1 MTSSLVFM
9 HDALSDHFVDHRQ
22 CLNQCAA
29 GAIGVLGFYC
39 TKNSLNV
46 SSHRGARLALWAR
59 RFSAWRAR
67 FFACGL
73 LAKEVS

>member
-1 MTSSLVFM
+1 MTSSLIFM

-22 CLNQCAA
+22 CLDQRAA

-46 SSHRGARLALWAR
+46 SSHRGALASVVGA
-59 RFSAWRAR
+59 A
-67 FFACGL
+67 FFGLASTFL
-73 LAKEVS
+73 LADC